1 MKIAVFGTTLG
12 RDFVPVLDSFFK
24 YLKDNRIDVH
34 LYGPFYEFLWGDLEF
49 NPYFTSLFH
58 SGADFDN
65 DVSFIFSVGGDGT
78 FLKTFR
84 VVHNFDIPVV
94 GINSGRLGFLADISR
109 DQVIDALAGIFDGKF
124 GIIERTLLKIEFE
137 GSDNFGYNYALNDMT
152 VMKTENSSMIN
163 IYAYLNDEF
172 LNNYWGDGLIISTP
186 TGSTAYSLS
195 AGGPIMTPDSENFII
210 TPIAPHNLTVRPI
223 VVPDHNEIVL
233 KTDGRGS
240 HFRISVDSN
249 SLTLGFSTVIT
260 IRKADFK
267 LRTLQLPGQTFFN
280 TLRNKLM
287 WGADKRN

>member
-12 RDFVPVLDSFFK
+12 KDFIPVLDGFFR
-24 YLKDNRIDVH
+24 YLREKKIEVY
-34 LYGPFYEFLWGDLEF
+34 LYGPFCNFLRNNLGF
-49 NPYFTSLFH
+49 NPYYTSLFH
-58 SGADFDN
+58 SVTDFD
-65 DVSFIFSVGGDGT
+65 DRVKFIFSVGGDGT
-78 FLKTFR
+78 FLQSFK
-84 VVHNFDIPVV
+84 VVHNYDIPVV
-94 GINSGRLGFLADISR
+94 GINTGRLGFLADISR
-109 DQVIDALAGIFDGKF
+109 EQVIDALTGIFDEKY
-124 GIIERTLLKIEFE
+124 GIVERTLLKVDFE
-137 GSDNFGYNYALNDMT
+137 GSENFGYNYALNEAT

-163 IYAYLNDEF
+163 IYVYLNGEF

-210 TPIAPHNLTVRPI
+210 TPIAPHNLTVRPM
-223 VVPDHNEIVL
+223 VVPDHNEITL

-249 SLTLGFSTVIT
+249 SVTLGFSAVIR
-260 IRKADFK
+260 IRKAEFK
-267 LRTLQLPGQTFFN
+267 LKTLQLPGQTFFN